1 MTFTIYTSGAT
12 KNVSSEF
19 SKQWRKDVA
28 EYYKNSDYKVNVF
41 IPDNYFMYGTNEPK
55 TTKQCRAHFL
65 YKVKTSDI
73 VIVNLSETLN
83 SVGTGMEV
91 QKAIDNDIP
100 VIGFGTKNVYPWL
113 EDSCDVIFDT
123 IQEALE
129 YITEYYIL

>member
-12 KNVSSEF
+12 KNVPLEF

-28 EYYKNSDYKVNVF
+28 EYYKNSDCKVNVF
-41 IPDNYFMYGTNEPK
+41 IPDNYFMYDTNEPK
-55 TTKQCRAHFL
+55 TTKQCRTHFL
-65 YKVKTSDI
+65 HKVKTSDI

-129 YITEYYIL
+129 YVTEYYIL